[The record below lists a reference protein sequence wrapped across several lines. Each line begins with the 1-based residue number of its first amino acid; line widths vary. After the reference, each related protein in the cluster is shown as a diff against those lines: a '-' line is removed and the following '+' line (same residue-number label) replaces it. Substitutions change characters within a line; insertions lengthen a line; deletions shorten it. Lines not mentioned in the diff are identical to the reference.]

1 MVNIGN
7 IQFGTPGDNSSA
19 TGTLLNSLFS
29 GLSIDLPLMGVSTE
43 ALKQLALSF
52 IQPYL
57 PIDISKLG
65 ASVGPS
71 LSTYVKSLAV
81 STAPGHT
88 LLISPSIQ
96 VSFPFLLDLNIPYFS
111 LDINLDNNLLGQLF
125 LVNLVG
131 TGQGQVNI
139 SVGVG
144 IVFKEPSPQI
154 PASVAK
160 LVNGLT
166 TGSSLD
172 ILAGVSNIALGLSPT
187 DAITTLTA
195 INVAVPISSMITGHI
210 STGDLINSIVS
221 QTNITLSPSAVGIKI
236 GTLAELTI
244 HEANIA
250 VLPNN
255 LVTAEVNLDVFLGL
269 PVVANIGYFGVQISL
284 DGAQLA
290 AVDLTSGLNYAGG
303 KVQMN
308 AAVGLEIGTG
318 AAISGNVA
326 NLVNAVVAKQPVTS
340 VVGISGITIG
350 QGQNDTINA
359 LSQLSFSLPLG
370 GLIGGAARTFL
381 SLFFLLTSIFFFEY
395 NSVLTSFFFSRTRN

>member
-1 MVNIGN
+1 MVNVGN

-29 GLSIDLPLMGVSTE
+29 GLNIDLPLMGVSTE

-65 ASVGPS
+65 ASAGPS
-71 LSTYVKSLAV
+71 LLTYVKSLAV

-88 LLISPSIQ
+88 LLVAPNIQ
-96 VSFPFLLDLNIPYFS
+96 VPFPFLLDLNIPYFS
-111 LDINLDNNLLGQLF
+111 LDINLDKNLLGQLF
-125 LVNLVG
+125 LVNLIG
-131 TGQGQVNI
+131 TGQGQVDI

-144 IVFKEPSPQI
+144 IVFKEPSPLI

-195 INVAVPISSMITGHI
+195 INVAVLISSVITGHI
-210 STGDLINSIVS
+210 STGNLINSIMS
-221 QTNITLSPSAVGIKI
+221 QTNITLSPSAVEIKI

-255 LVTAEVNLDVFLGL
+255 LITAGVNLDVFLGL

-303 KVQMN
+303 KVQMT

-326 NLVNAVVAKQPVTS
+326 NLVNAVIAKQPVTS

-350 QGQNDTINA
+350 QGRNDTINA

-381 SLFFLLTSIFFFEY
+381 FFFFPQFFLFFRVQQRANIFFF
-395 NSVLTSFFFSRTRN
+395 LRIRN

>member
-19 TGTLLNSLFS
+19 AGTLLNSLFS

-43 ALKQLALSF
+43 ALKQLAQSF

-65 ASVGPS
+65 ASGPS
-71 LSTYVKSLAV
+71 LLTYVKSLAV

-88 LLISPSIQ
+88 LLVSPKIQ
-96 VSFPFLLDLNIPYFS
+96 VPFPFLLDLNIPYFS
-111 LDINLDNNLLGQLF
+111 LDINLDKNLLGQLF

-131 TGQGQVNI
+131 TGQGQVDI

-144 IVFKEPSPQI
+144 IVFKELSPLI
-154 PASVAK
+154 PTSVAK

-172 ILAGVSNIALGLSPT
+172 ILAGISNIALGLSPT
-187 DAITTLTA
+187 DAISTLTA
-195 INVAVPISSMITGHI
+195 VNVAVPISSVITGHI

-221 QTNITLSPSAVGIKI
+221 QTNITLSPSAVAIKI

-244 HEANIA
+244 HEVNIA

-255 LVTAEVNLDVFLGL
+255 LVTATINLDVFLGL

-308 AAVGLEIGTG
+308 AAVGLSIGTG
-318 AAISGNVA
+318 AAISSNVA
-326 NLVNAVVAKQPVTS
+326 NLVNTVIAKQPVTS

-350 QGQNDTINA
+350 QGRNDTINA
-359 LSQLSFSLPLG
+359 LSELAFSLPLG
-370 GLIGGAARTFL
+370 GLIGGAARKFSLIL
-381 SLFFLLTSIFFFEY
+381 SFSFLLMNITIC
-395 NSVLTSFFFSRTRN
+395 